1 METTTLSAATKT
13 IERAFGGNA
22 INFALVIMT
31 REVCGCSRRVTILTL
46 SAARTQGSFGG

>member
-31 REVCGCSRRVTILTL
+31 REVCGCNHPATTLT
-46 SAARTQGSFGG
+46 SYAGHIQGSFGG